1 MASGDQPEGVLARLI
16 RVSMLAVAL
25 TVVVTPSPTLAQS
38 ETLASLPF
46 AKKAKLA
53 KAGDNDA
60 RFAVGEALEK
70 GIEVKVDLFQ
80 AARWYREA
88 ALAGH
93 VEAQYRLARLLRVGA
108 VGLPQDKIAA
118 IKLFEDAAAKGHPG
132 STYAIG
138 VAYQLGDGV
147 IKDLA
152 RAKAQYETAAKLN
165 HPAAHNSLGL
175 LYLKGEGV
183 PQDFKLAIENLE
195 RAVSANDVWGMNN
208 LAAMYEQGWGIA
220 PDIIKAK
227 ALYAQ
232 ASALG
237 LATATKNLSRLNS
250 TTGTTT
256 PAPVA
261 ETTP

>member
-1 MASGDQPEGVLARLI
+1 MASGDQPGSHVARAI
-16 RVSMLAVAL
+16 RVILVSVCLAAAAWPAAV
-25 TVVVTPSPTLAQS
+25 SAQTDS
-38 ETLASLPF
+38 LASLPF

-60 RFAVGEALEK
+60 RFAVAEALEK

-108 VGLPQDKIAA
+108 VGLPQDKVAA
-118 IKLFEDAAAKGHPG
+118 IKLFEDASAKGHPA

-147 IKDLA
+147 LKDLA
-152 RAKAQYETAAKLN
+152 RAKAQYEAAAKLN

-183 PQDFKLAIENLE
+183 PQDFKLALENLE
-195 RAVSANDVWGMNN
+195 RAVSSSDPWGMNN
-208 LAAMYEQGWGIA
+208 LAAMYEQGWGV
-220 PDIIKAK
+220 DRDLIKAK

-237 LATATKNLSRLNS
+237 LETATKNLGRVNS

-256 PAPVA
+256 PAPA
-261 ETTP
+261 TP

>member
-1 MASGDQPEGVLARLI
+1 MASGDQPGSHIRRAIRALLLTLAIGAAGTSSHVLAQAD
-16 RVSMLAVAL
+16 SLA
-25 TVVVTPSPTLAQS
+25 T
-38 ETLASLPF
+38 LPF

-60 RFAVGEALEK
+60 RFAVAEALER

-88 ALAGH
+88 ALNGS
-93 VEAQYRLARLLRVGA
+93 VEAQYRLARILRVGA
-108 VGLPQDKIAA
+108 VGLPQDKVAA
-118 IKLFEDAAAKGHPG
+118 IKLFEDASSKGHPA
-132 STYAIG
+132 SAYAIG
-138 VAYQLGDGV
+138 VAFQLGDGV

-152 RAKAQYETAAKLN
+152 RAKAQYEAAAKLN

-183 PQDFKLAIENLE
+183 PQDFKLAVENLE
-195 RAVSANDVWGMNN
+195 RAVSANDPWGMNN
-208 LAAMYEQGWGIA
+208 LAAMYEQGWGVER
-220 PDIIKAK
+220 DVIKAK

-237 LATATKNLSRLNS
+237 LETATKNLGRVNS
-250 TTGTTT
+250 VTGTTS
-256 PAPVA
+256 PAPA
-261 ETTP
+261 PAP